1 MEKKKARGCIL
12 KMFNFVERI
21 KTLLSTRDM
30 HLYPE
35 LKA

>member
-12 KMFNFVERI
+12 KMSYFGERI
-21 KTLLSTRDM
+21 KTLLTTRDI